1 LQFIKAAN
9 NRPQIKKG
17 AIVMEEK
24 NLMIILASLRNA
36 KDIIGLA
43 VRPYGATGCN
53 SFEDT
58 EIRDMYYAINE
69 MCIRIDE
76 KIEEKKKTDNCG

>member
-1 LQFIKAAN
+1 
-9 NRPQIKKG
+9 
-17 AIVMEEK
+17 MEEK
-24 NLMIILASLRNA
+24 SMMIILASLRNA

-43 VRPYGATGCN
+43 VRPSGATGYN

-76 KIEEKKKTDNCG
+76 KIEEKNKTDNCG